1 MTNAAAI
8 QHKHWFPAVDS
19 DARPSPWWYFGR
31 AVYVSRRDY
40 RKIFLV
46 FLAAGIPVGAVGVL
60 FHRPVFLRA
69 AYGLA
74 ILGILMLVY
83 SLIGLYRMYGHPAV
97 KYLHQLLE
105 LGEVEGPVVVADLH
119 IGTYRHAFTLA
130 KLLPEAHIRSVDCWN
145 VKGPSP
151 EAAVQDV
158 RELEMPPVCEPRI
171 IPMRATDFSV
181 PLADA
186 SCDVVVFGFGTHE
199 LPTGGPRER
208 LFSEASRILKPKG
221 KLLLFEHGFDFH
233 NYLIFG
239 PVIGHV
245 TRINDWMSFIR
256 ERFDSVRYERSSH
269 AVDLIAGVRRG

>member
-1 MTNAAAI
+1 MTHAAAI
-8 QHKHWFPAVDS
+8 QHKHWFPAVDPQ
-19 DARPSPWWYFGR
+19 DRPSAWWYFGR

-40 RKIFLV
+40 RKIFFV
-46 FLAAGIPVGAVGVL
+46 FLAAGIPLGAVGVL
-60 FHRPVFLRA
+60 LHKLVFLRA

-74 ILGILMLVY
+74 AVGIMMLIY

-97 KYLHQLLE
+97 KYLRQLLK
-105 LGEVEGPVVVADLH
+105 LGEVEGAVTIADLH
-119 IGTYRHAFTLA
+119 IGTYRHAFTLNQ
-130 KLLPEAHIRSVDCWN
+130 LLPQAQIYSVDCWN
-145 VKGPSP
+145 AEGEPP

-158 RELEMPPVCEPRI
+158 RDLEAPPRSESRI
-171 IPMRATDFSV
+171 APLRAADFLV
-181 PLADA
+181 PLEDG

-199 LPTGGPRER
+199 VPTGGPREI
-208 LFSEASRILKPKG
+208 LFSEAIRILKPKG

-245 TRINDWMSFIR
+245 TRLNQWMKFIQD
-256 ERFDSVRYERSSH
+256 RFDNVRYQRSSH